1 MAERPTSV
9 GERVFMK
16 NLNVIS
22 LVGLMLIATACG
34 SQSSR
39 DLALSTSNNTSTS
52 PGATPTPSNNG
63 GNIYNLPAAQ
73 QQQIQ
78 LSGNNGGAFSRTLN
92 FSTSRTLKVKVEAL
106 SAPNMTV
113 PGYTNWVFPYGC
125 MRVTVTVN
133 GSTRT
138 SKILKVSGTQQA
150 TAECVNAP
158 STDTLDFSN
167 ITTGNGPV
175 TVTFSNAEY
184 DNCRYYNPMAYGC
197 GMSAVWQN
205 HQVRFNATV
214 QVDGT
219 YLD

>member
-1 MAERPTSV
+1 
-9 GERVFMK
+9 MK
-16 NLNVIS
+16 NLNLIS
-22 LVGLMLIATACG
+22 LVLSVLVMTACG
-34 SQSSR
+34 SQSSINTP
-39 DLALSTSNNTSTS
+39 LTSTAGNTSGT
-52 PGATPTPSNNG
+52 GTTATTNSG
-63 GNIYNLPAAQ
+63 GNIYNLPAALQ
-73 QQQIQ
+73 QQVQ
-78 LSGNNGGAFSRTLN
+78 LSGNNGGAFSKTLS

-106 SAPNMTV
+106 SAPNLTV
-113 PGYTNWVFPYGC
+113 SGYSNWVFPYGC

-138 SKILKVSGTQQA
+138 SKILKVAGTTQV

-158 STDTLDFSN
+158 STDTLDFSD

-175 TVTFSNAEY
+175 SVTFSNPEY
-184 DNCRYYNPMAYGC
+184 DNCRYNNPLQYGC

-219 YLD
+219 YLQ

>member
-1 MAERPTSV
+1 
-9 GERVFMK
+9 MK
-16 NLNVIS
+16 NLN
-22 LVGLMLIATACG
+22 LVMMFGLVVLTAACG

-39 DLALSTSNNTSTS
+39 DLPLTTTSNDSSSTSTNTSYTTS
-52 PGATPTPSNNG
+52 TG
-63 GNIYNLPAAQ
+63 GNIYNLPAASQ
-73 QQQIQ
+73 QMVQ
-78 LSGNNGGAFSRTLN
+78 LSGNNGGSFSKTLN

-106 SAPNMTV
+106 SAPNLTV
-113 PGYTNWVFPYGC
+113 NGYTNWVFPYGC

-138 SKILKVSGTQQA
+138 SKILKVEGSQTSSICA
-150 TAECVNAP
+150 NAP
-158 STDTLDFSN
+158 TSDTIDFSD

-197 GMSAVWQN
+197 QMSAVWQN
-205 HQVRFNATV
+205 HQVRMNATV

-219 YLD
+219 YMQ

>member
-1 MAERPTSV
+1 
-9 GERVFMK
+9 MK
-16 NLNVIS
+16 NLNLIS
-22 LVGLMLIATACG
+22 LVLSVLVMTACG
-34 SQSSR
+34 SQSSINTP
-39 DLALSTSNNTSTS
+39 LTSTAGNTSGT
-52 PGATPTPSNNG
+52 GTTATTNSG
-63 GNIYNLPAAQ
+63 GNIYNLPAALQ
-73 QQQIQ
+73 QQVQ
-78 LSGNNGGAFSRTLN
+78 LSGNNGGAFSKTLS

-106 SAPNMTV
+106 SAPNLTV
-113 PGYTNWVFPYGC
+113 SGYSNWVFPYGC

-138 SKILKVSGTQQA
+138 SKILKVAGTTQV

-158 STDTLDFSN
+158 STDTLDFSD

-175 TVTFSNAEY
+175 SVTFSNPEY
-184 DNCRYYNPMAYGC
+184 DNCRYSNPLQYGC

-219 YLD
+219 YLQ

>member
-1 MAERPTSV
+1 
-9 GERVFMK
+9 MK
-16 NLNVIS
+16 NLNLIS
-22 LVGLMLIATACG
+22 LVLSVLVMTACG
-34 SQSSR
+34 SQSSINTP
-39 DLALSTSNNTSTS
+39 LTSTAGNTSG
-52 PGATPTPSNNG
+52 PGTTATTNSG
-63 GNIYNLPAAQ
+63 GNIYNLPAALQ
-73 QQQIQ
+73 QQVQ
-78 LSGNNGGAFSRTLN
+78 LSGNNGGAFSKTLS

-106 SAPNMTV
+106 SAPNLTV
-113 PGYTNWVFPYGC
+113 SGYSNWVFPYGC

-138 SKILKVSGTQQA
+138 SKILKVAGTTQV

-158 STDTLDFSN
+158 STDTLDFSD

-175 TVTFSNAEY
+175 TVTFSNPEY
-184 DNCRYYNPMAYGC
+184 DNCRYNNPLQSGC

-219 YLD
+219 YLQ